1 MRLAE
6 VLEKIMRNRDLI
18 DELPSE
24 EDRLLAKLAL
34 KKLPEVVEA

>member
-6 VLEKIMRNRDLI
+6 VLEKIRRNRDLI
-18 DELPSE
+18 DELPE

-34 KKLPEVVEA
+34 RKLAEVAEA